1 MTSSRHDALAAR
13 ADRHDSDPPDFG
25 LDLTAVTR
33 WIGSLGIGAS
43 QDLTFERIGLGQ
55 SNITLDVGDPGGGRW
70 ILRRPPLG
78 ELLASAH
85 DVAREARIIKGL
97 ADTHVP
103 VPSIYG
109 VCQDPDLAGSPI
121 VLMQRVD
128 GLVVDKME
136 VAQSLTEDQRHRLS
150 ESMINTLASIH
161 SVDLNRAGL
170 TDLASHKPYAQRQL
184 KRWSTQ
190 WAKSKTRDLPPLEE
204 LTVKLSRLI
213 PVQKETVLVHGD
225 FHLRNVISS
234 PNDMQV
240 RAVLDWELATLG
252 DPLADLGSMLAY
264 WPQADDVTA
273 GLFAASALP
282 GFATRAQLEQSYLSQ
297 TGRDEAPV
305 KYWHALGLWKIA
317 IICEGVLRRAGDEPL
332 NAAAGGPTSETIE
345 QCIDRAFDELGRA

>member
-1 MTSSRHDALAAR
+1 VLNRY
-13 ADRHDSDPPDFG
+13 DSNPPDFG
-25 LDLTAVTR
+25 LDLAAVTR
-33 WIGSLGIGAS
+33 WIGGLGIGAS

-55 SNITLDVGDPGGGRW
+55 SNITLDVVESGGRRW

-78 ELLASAH
+78 DLLASAH
-85 DVAREARIIKGL
+85 DVAREATIIHGL
-97 ADTHVP
+97 ADTQVP

-109 VCQDPDLAGSPI
+109 VCHDSAVAGSPI
-121 VLMQRVD
+121 VLMERVD
-128 GLVVDKME
+128 GPVVDNME

-150 ESMINTLASIH
+150 ESMIDTLASIH
-161 SVDLNRAGL
+161 SVDLHHAGL
-170 TDLASHKPYAQRQL
+170 TDLASHRPYAQRQL
-184 KRWSTQ
+184 KRWTTQ
-190 WAKSKTRDLPPLEE
+190 WKKSKTRDLPALEQ
-204 LTVKLSRLI
+204 LTEKLSRSI
-213 PVQKETVLVHGD
+213 PTQKETVLVHGD

-234 PNDMQV
+234 PKGMQI

-282 GFATRAQLEQSYLSQ
+282 GFAGRAQLQQSYLSQ

-317 IICEGVLRRAGDEPL
+317 IICEGVLRRTRDEPL
-332 NAAAGGPTSETIE
+332 NTSAGGPTSETIE
-345 QCIDRAFDELGRA
+345 RCIDRAFAELSGA